1 MQIAECKVQS
11 FLKQGILLLLVCGMV
26 LCSGCSAN
34 ITEPELKKYNASFL
48 TLFDTVT
55 NITGFAESQEAFTE
69 TAQDIHDRLLHYHQ
83 LFDIYNDYEGVSNL
97 KTVNDNAGLAPVKV
111 DRAIIELLTDCRSYY
126 ELTGGKVNVAM
137 GSVLQLW
144 HVARN
149 DGLDDPANAYL
160 PDMAQLEAAAEHIS
174 FDHVMI
180 DEEASTVYL
189 EDPAMRLDVGAV
201 AKGWSVQR
209 VCEELP
215 AGLLISVGGNVC
227 ATGPKDSDGTPWVI
241 GVQDP
246 DGGDAYLHTL
256 YLKKGSMVT
265 SGDYQRAYMVN
276 GKLYH
281 HIIDPDTLYPSTYWR
296 SVTISCAD
304 SGLADA
310 LSTALFVLSKEEG
323 QKLLD
328 SCSAMAMWVAA
339 DGTIL
344 YSTGFENLI
353 RS

>member
-1 MQIAECKVQS
+1 MQSAKCKVQS
-11 FLKQGILLLLVCGMV
+11 FLKRGILLLLVCGIL
-26 LCSGCSAN
+26 LCSGCSAK
-34 ITEPELKKYNASFL
+34 ITEPEWKKYNASFL

-69 TAQDIHDRLLHYHQ
+69 TARDIHDRLLHYHQ
-83 LFDIYNDYEGVSNL
+83 LFDIYNDYEGISNL
-97 KTVNDNAGLAPVKV
+97 KTVNDNAGIVPVKV
-111 DRAIIELLTDCRSYY
+111 DSAIIDLLTDCRSYY
-126 ELTGGKVNVAM
+126 EATGGKVNVAM

-149 DGLDDPANAYL
+149 DGLEDPANAYL
-160 PDMAQLEAAAEHIS
+160 PEIAQLEAAAEHIS
-174 FDHVMI
+174 FDHVII
-180 DEEASTVYL
+180 DEEASTVFL
-189 EDPAMRLDVGAV
+189 SDQEMRLDVGAV

-215 AGLLISVGGNVC
+215 EGLLLSVGGNVC

-246 DGGDAYLHTL
+246 DGGDSYLHTL
-256 YLKKGSMVT
+256 YLEKGSMVT
-265 SGDYQRAYMVN
+265 SGDYQRAYAVD

-310 LSTALFVLSKEEG
+310 LSTALFVLSREEG

-328 SCSAMAMWVAA
+328 SCGAMAMWVAA